1 MVQDAPSRTHPVI
14 TLDGLA
20 GSGKSTL
27 ARRLAATLGWTY
39 LDSGAWYRAL
49 TWAVLA
55 RGGDPAAADACAATL
70 SDLTLASTPD
80 GAVLVDGHA
89 PGEALRTPAIDA
101 AVGLVAD
108 HPAVRSELTR
118 RMRALASA
126 DDTFGLVADGRD
138 AGSNIFPDADL
149 QVLVTVPL
157 TLRAERRQEQYR
169 LQGSE
174 IPLRDLE
181 EAIAQR
187 DARDL
192 ARGDAAPRL
201 GARGRELINEHNAEE
216 AVGVLLSWAKEHGWT
231 PSPSHGSR

>member
-80 GAVLVDGHA
+80 GEVLVDGHA

-108 HPAVRSELTR
+108 HKFLGSRRAEEETDIVMQVR
-118 RMRALASA
+118 
-126 DDTFGLVADGRD
+126 RD
-138 AGSNIFPDADL
+138 APS
-149 QVLVTVPL
+149 
-157 TLRAERRQEQYR
+157 R
-169 LQGSE
+169 
-174 IPLRDLE
+174 RDLVDIE
-181 EAIAQR
+181 VE
-187 DARDL
+187 
-192 ARGDAAPRL
+192 
-201 GARGRELINEHNAEE
+201 N
-216 AVGVLLSWAKEHGWT
+216 
-231 PSPSHGSR
+231 